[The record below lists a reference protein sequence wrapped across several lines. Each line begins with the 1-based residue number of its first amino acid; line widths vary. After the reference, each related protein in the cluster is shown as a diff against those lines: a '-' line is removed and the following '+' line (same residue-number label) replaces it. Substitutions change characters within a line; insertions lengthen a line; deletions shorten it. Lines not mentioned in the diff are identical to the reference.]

1 MIAINALAVNPN
13 NGIQV
18 RLCGWLNDKAVV
30 MLINPICFT
39 EMHVHKIQIDFDIHK
54 IINLSEHRQ

>member
-30 MLINPICFT
+30 ILINPICFT
-39 EMHVHKIQIDFDIHK
+39 EMHIHKIQIDF
-54 IINLSEHRQ
+54 RRYP